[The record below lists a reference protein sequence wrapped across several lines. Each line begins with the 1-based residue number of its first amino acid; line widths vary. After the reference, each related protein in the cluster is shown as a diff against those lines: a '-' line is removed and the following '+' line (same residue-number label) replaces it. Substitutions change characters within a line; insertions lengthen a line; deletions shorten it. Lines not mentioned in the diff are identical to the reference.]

1 MLRRTD
7 ISNGGMPG
15 RPEEPTSPTPEE
27 DTRRLYE
34 EAEARTAQAVEE
46 IVGRESFGELL
57 AKVTDNVVALTRI
70 GNDTWDLVVRNVRL
84 AGRPD
89 ITRLGR
95 QLARTEDKLERV
107 LQELEAVRDELA
119 AARDE
124 NGKPAAKKRP
134 ASRKS
139 GSSRTS

>member
-1 MLRRTD
+1 M
-7 ISNGGMPG
+7 
-15 RPEEPTSPTPEE
+15 SPTPEE
-27 DTRRLYE
+27 DTRRHYE
-34 EAEARTAQAVEE
+34 EAEARTAQGVEE

-70 GNDTWDLVVRNVRL
+70 GNDTWDLVVRNLRL

-89 ITRLGR
+89 ITQLGR
-95 QLARTEDKLERV
+95 QLLPTEDKLELV
-107 LQELEAVRDELA
+107 LQELEAVRDEVA
-119 AARDE
+119 ALRGD
-124 NGKPAAKKRP
+124 NGNPAAKTRP

>member
-1 MLRRTD
+1 
-7 ISNGGMPG
+7 
-15 RPEEPTSPTPEE
+15 
-27 DTRRLYE
+27 
-34 EAEARTAQAVEE
+34 VEE

-70 GNDTWDLVVRNVRL
+70 GNDTWDLFVRNVRL